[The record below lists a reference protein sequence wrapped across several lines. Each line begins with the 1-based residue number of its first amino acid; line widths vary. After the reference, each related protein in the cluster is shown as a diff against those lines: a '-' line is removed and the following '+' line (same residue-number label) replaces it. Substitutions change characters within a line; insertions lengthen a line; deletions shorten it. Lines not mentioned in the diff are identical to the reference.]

1 MRKARYLVGIGLIGM
16 FLISFT
22 LIAWAYPTY
31 LSIFKTTYDIKA
43 GSTLTKAGC
52 TVCHVSKAGGPKF
65 NPYGT
70 DVRKQ
75 LTDANTKQL
84 TKEMLQKIE
93 EVDSDND
100 GVFNIDEIKA
110 DTLPG
115 DPNSAPAKVT
125 RLHINAMTPAP
136 SLDKLNAAFDD
147 KIFRAIK
154 NDNSKVADLRMA
166 LAENYLVLQVKVYDM
181 SITMANAD
189 WDDALFEIAA
199 SMPNTKV
206 MHRLVFQPKTDGVGD
221 VTLYLDGEK
230 QAAPTTIK
238 WQSSQ
243 LKDGGYEINALVPLN
258 VLQIDPTT
266 PTFMFEAATTALVKA
281 GGKTIFGSLFGS
293 AEGYKDN
300 AHFGTIYHLVVK
312 PVTAP

>member
-1 MRKARYLVGIGLIGM
+1 MRKARHLVGIVLMGM

-31 LSIFKTTYDIKA
+31 LSAFKTTYDIKA
-43 GSTLTKAGC
+43 GSTLAKAGC
-52 TVCHVSKAGGPKF
+52 TVCHVSKAGGQKF

-100 GVFNIDEIKA
+100 GVFNIDEIKV

-136 SLDKLNAAFDD
+136 ALDKLNAAFDD
-147 KIFRAIK
+147 KVFRAIK
-154 NDNSKVADLRMA
+154 NDSSKVADLRMA
-166 LAENYLVLQVKVYDM
+166 LAENYLALQVKVYDM
-181 SITMANAD
+181 RITMANAD
-189 WDDALFEIAA
+189 WDDAIFEIAA
-199 SMPNTKV
+199 STPDTKV
-206 MHRLVFQPKTDGVGD
+206 MRRLVFQPKTGVGD

-230 QAAPTTIK
+230 QATPMTIK
-238 WQSSQ
+238 WQSSH
-243 LKDGGYEINALVPLN
+243 LKDGGYEIDALVPLN

-266 PTFMFEAATTALVKA
+266 PTFLFEVATTVLVKT
-281 GGKTIFGSLFGS
+281 GGKPIFGSLFGS
-293 AEGYKDN
+293 VEGYKDN
-300 AHFGTIYHLVVK
+300 AHFGTIHHLVVK